1 MSTSNTID
9 DLCKAVE
16 ALRDDHP
23 NMRSIAFELPG
34 VGHLELNLL
43 QRLPTSPK
51 TDESKTK

>member
-9 DLCKAVE
+9 DLCKAVK